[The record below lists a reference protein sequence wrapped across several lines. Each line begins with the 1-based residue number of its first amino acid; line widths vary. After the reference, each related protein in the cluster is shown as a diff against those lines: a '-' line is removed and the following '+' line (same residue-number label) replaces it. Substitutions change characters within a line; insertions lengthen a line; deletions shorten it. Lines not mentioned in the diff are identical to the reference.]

1 MKMKKLLKLTILASL
16 LVLTAFAFG
25 PKSSQATDKIGVI
38 MHDHG
43 APRTFNSV
51 SYYGMKW
58 FLNAMVDMNAIPA
71 FVRDGFPFDPFHD
84 NWGVML
90 IDKNHPYEEVPWADL
105 ELMDAWG
112 NDQTWL
118 KEYDTDPSTPGI
130 QPPYTWI
137 PAGADMYANKGHYR
151 LFKYPYSYTP
161 PFSSLLGFSELDFFE
176 FVGLDFYNSW
186 KKKGGVE
193 VYYDQVV
200 EQRNAVRDAV
210 WAENKKTLTGLAKPS
225 DADKGMYILLT
236 NGIDGEFPNSDPATS
251 RHAQSLYD
259 AIKMLVMDHGVT
271 KIVVNE
277 YFLGLSQMMNDEM
290 DRMTVDD
297 ALMDLEMMGFNN
309 IKVIYAPDKIP
320 IGPVTVPIYSCS
332 QWPPAATQTGTET
345 KTTYV
350 GGIALSNYFQKA
362 VVDKAVQE
370 LAKIPAG
377 SGDIAL
383 FLSNHGVATKLS
395 FCYDSAHDYIHNTY
409 KALFVTLAQ
418 KIKNAVGAKKLVFG
432 PDTLSDTDITNLF
445 TVATLSKNIQ
455 YATATLPDGRTL
467 KFFRTAGQA
476 ANSGDDPTGL
486 AYSPREAIA
495 ELVNNNTNGG
505 NYTNVIDLLYNFFGD
520 SGDLLIDH
528 RLDGYGNDNET
539 DPLYLAAWHYCNPF
553 VTAGDIHDCSDPLY
567 AGLAPYESEFDWEGV
582 HVRIT
587 NATWGFAEKEKA
599 DIQYISEGIQKIK
612 GM

>member
-16 LVLTAFAFG
+16 LVLTALAFG
-25 PKSSQATDKIGVI
+25 PGSSQATEKIGVI

-58 FLNAMVDMNAIPA
+58 FLNAMVDMNVIPS
-71 FVRDGFPFDPFHD
+71 FLRDGFPFDPFHD
-84 NWGVML
+84 KWGVML
-90 IDKNHPYEEVPWADL
+90 IDKNHPYEEVPWLDL
-105 ELMDAWG
+105 QLMDAWG

-118 KEYDTDPSTPGI
+118 KYVDMDPNTPGI
-130 QPPYTWI
+130 QPPYTWT
-137 PAGADMYANKGHYR
+137 PAGTDMYGNVGHYL
-151 LFKYPYSYTP
+151 LFKYPYSFMFP
-161 PFSSLLGFSELDFFE
+161 SLLGWNEPDFFE

-200 EQRNAVRDAV
+200 EQRNAVRDAIWEKYKQV
-210 WAENKKTLTGLAKPS
+210 LTGMASPMDS
-225 DADKGMYILLT
+225 DKEMYIRLT
-236 NGIDGEFPNSDPATS
+236 NGIDGEFPNSDPAAS

-271 KIVVNE
+271 KLVIDE
-277 YFLGLSQMMNDEM
+277 YFLGFSQMMNDEM
-290 DRMTVDD
+290 DRMTVMD
-297 ALMDLEMMGFNN
+297 ALMDLEMMGYTD

-320 IGPVTVPIYSCS
+320 IGEVTVPVYSCS

-350 GGIALSNYFQKA
+350 GGIALSNTFQKA
-362 VVDKAVQE
+362 VEDQAVIE
-370 LAKIPAG
+370 FNKIPASAG
-377 SGDIAL
+377 NIAM
-383 FLSNHGVATKLS
+383 FLSNHGTPTKLS
-395 FCYDSAHDYIHNTY
+395 FCFDSANDYLHNTY
-409 KALFVTLAQ
+409 KALFVRLAK
-418 KIKNAVGAKKLVFG
+418 KISNDLGAKKLVYG
-432 PDTLSDTDITNLF
+432 PDTISDTDLTNLY

-455 YATATLPDGRTL
+455 YATATLKDGRKL
-467 KFFRTAGQA
+467 KFFRTAGQS
-476 ANSGDDPTGL
+476 ANSKDDPSGL

-495 ELVNNNTNGG
+495 EIVANTDGA
-505 NYTNVIDLLYNFFGD
+505 NYKRVIDLLYNFFGD

-528 RLDGYGNDNET
+528 RLDGYGNDNEA
-539 DPLYLAAWHYCNPF
+539 DPLYLLAWQYCNPN
-553 VTAGDIHDCSDPLY
+553 VPAGDIHDCSNPQY
-567 AGLAPYESEFDWEGV
+567 AGLQPYESEFDWSGI

-587 NATWGFAEKEKA
+587 NATWGFDAKEKA
-599 DIQYISEGIQKIK
+599 ATQYISAGIEQAA